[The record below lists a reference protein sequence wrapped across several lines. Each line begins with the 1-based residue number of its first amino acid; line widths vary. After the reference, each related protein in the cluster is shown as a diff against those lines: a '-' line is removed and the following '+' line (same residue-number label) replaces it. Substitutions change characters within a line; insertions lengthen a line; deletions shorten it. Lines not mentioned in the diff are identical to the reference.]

1 MQPNLSRPARR
12 ALLVV
17 HVVVSVGWLGL
28 TLCLLALGIAGAAS
42 GSADTAEAAY
52 RAMKIFGDWLIAPI
66 SLASLLSGVALSLGT
81 PWGLARYRWVY
92 IKFWLTVPA
101 VGASIVALRAEIAS
115 AAGDASAGRAVPSAV
130 DLVIAPSVA
139 LGVYLF
145 LTAISVLKPW
155 GLTAR
160 GRRWQAARRSSA
172 AGGGDKAGDKAG
184 AGARSGRRVAAR
196 AQVRSRA

>member
-1 MQPNLSRPARR
+1 MWTAAHDRGDMKPNLSRPARR

-42 GSADTAEAAY
+42 GSAETAEAAY

-81 PWGLARYRWVY
+81 PWGLARYRWVAT
-92 IKFWLTVPA
+92 KFWLTVPA
-101 VGASIVALRAEIAS
+101 AGASIFALRAEIAS
-115 AAGDASAGRAVPSAV
+115 AAADASAGRTVPSSV

-160 GRRWQAARRSSA
+160 GRRLR
-172 AGGGDKAGDKAG
+172 AGSGTAG
-184 AGARSGRRVAAR
+184 AGTRSGGRVAAR
-196 AQVRSRA
+196 SQG

>member
-28 TLCLLALGIAGAAS
+28 TLCLLTLGVAGAAS

-52 RAMKIFGDWLIAPI
+52 RAMKIFGDWLIVPI
-66 SLASLLSGVALSLGT
+66 SLASLVSGVVLSLGT
-81 PWGLARYRWVY
+81 PWGLARYRWVVT
-92 IKFWLTVPA
+92 KFWLTLPA
-101 VGASIVALRAEIAS
+101 AAASVLALRAEIDS
-115 AAGDASAGRAVPSAV
+115 AAADASAGRAVAATT

-139 LGVYLF
+139 LGVYVF

-160 GRRWQAARRSSA
+160 GRRMRAGSRPSGARTRSGPRAAARSQA
-172 AGGGDKAGDKAG
+172 
-184 AGARSGRRVAAR
+184 
-196 AQVRSRA
+196 

>member
-1 MQPNLSRPARR
+1 MPNLSRPARR

-101 VGASIVALRAEIAS
+101 AGASIFALRAEIAS
-115 AAGDASAGRAVPSAV
+115 AAGDASAGRAVPSTV

-160 GRRWQAARRSSA
+160 GRRWQAGRRSSG
-172 AGGGDKAGDKAG
+172 AGAGAGDKAG
-184 AGARSGRRVAAR
+184 AGARSGRRTASRTPA
-196 AQVRSRA
+196 RSRA